1 MYKGRQHT
9 ARERTADKL
18 YLEKKKPSGMRTTFR
33 CLASRTERLTRD
45 GRRVAQP
52 GAGSLCGPQLAHRQE
67 KTKAAQ
73 SASPRQRRG
82 DCIHAAATTLKSEIL
97 KTPRQS

>member
-45 GRRVAQP
+45 GSRVAQP

-73 SASPRQRRG
+73 SASPRQPG
-82 DCIHAAATTLKSEIL
+82 AGSGVGVASTQLPPH
-97 KTPRQS
+97 